1 MSDVEFMSESQ
12 ERLAAVVEITFP
24 WGAALPS
31 LFVICRADDERH
43 GAARPRSA
51 ADTL

>member
-1 MSDVEFMSESQ
+1 MSGVEFMSESQ

-24 WGAALPS
+24 WGAALQS
-31 LFVICRADDERH
+31 LFVICCADDESH